1 MSDYSDIIIVGAGP
15 VGLLFARQFK
25 NTSLRVTVIEK
36 HKKSVLQDPPFDGR
50 EIALTHFSQYFLKR
64 SGIWDLIPSDSIYP
78 LKEAQVMNGTSEYR
92 LFFPHPKQ
100 ARGKKIDRLGFLVS
114 NCNIRKAC
122 YEAVSQ
128 LENVTI
134 INEVSVDSLSISPQ
148 CAQVKL
154 SDRRILQTSLLIA
167 ADGRFSHIR
176 QMVGI
181 PADIHQFGRTVI
193 CFRMSHE
200 KSNEHRACEM
210 FHYGRT
216 LAVLPLT
223 SHLSSMVITIDSH
236 LSEHIVNLT
245 PEETAEDIYHQL
257 KGRLGIMKLRGEKV
271 TYPLSGIHARRF
283 YDRCLALIGDAAVG
297 MHPVTAHG
305 FNLGVESVAH
315 LSQLVLHAYN
325 KGQDIASKTLLQ
337 RYDIKHQ
344 AKTRL
349 LYHATN
355 FLVKLYTTENIPAKA
370 LRNILLRF
378 GNHFPPIKNLITKQL
393 TG

>member
-25 NTSLRVTVIEK
+25 NTPLRVTVIEK
-36 HKKSVLQDPPFDGR
+36 HKKNILQNPPFDGR
-50 EIALTHFSQYFLKR
+50 EIALTHFSQHFLKR

-78 LKEAQVMNGTSEYR
+78 LKEAQVMNGNSEYC
-92 LFFPHPKQ
+92 LFFAQPKQ

-122 YEAVSQ
+122 YEAASQ

-134 INEVSVDSLSISPQ
+134 ISEASVEGLSISTQ

-154 SDRRILQTSLLIA
+154 SDGRTLQTSLLVA

-176 QMVGI
+176 QMAGI
-181 PADIHQFGRTVI
+181 PVDIHQFGRTVI
-193 CFRMSHE
+193 CFRMSHK

-223 SHLSSMVITIDSH
+223 SHLSSMVITIDSD
-236 LSEHIVNLT
+236 LAEQIVDLT
-245 PEETAEDIYHQL
+245 PEETAEDIYNEL
-257 KGRLGIMKLRGEKV
+257 KGRLGIMQLRGKKV
-271 TYPLSGIHARRF
+271 VYPLSGVHARRF
-283 YDRCLALIGDAAVG
+283 YDKRLALIGDAAVG

-305 FNLGVESVAH
+305 FNLGIESVAH
-315 LSQLVLHAYN
+315 LSQLVLHANN
-325 KGQDIASKTLLQ
+325 KGQDIASETLLQ

-344 AKTRL
+344 VKTRL

-355 FLVKLYTTENIPAKA
+355 FLVKLYTAENIPAKA
-370 LRNILLRF
+370 LRILLLRF
-378 GNHFPPIKNLITKQL
+378 SNHFPPIKNLITKQL

>member
-25 NTSLRVTVIEK
+25 NTPLRVTVIEK
-36 HKKSVLQDPPFDGR
+36 HKKNILQNPPFDGR
-50 EIALTHFSQYFLKR
+50 EIALTHFSQHFLKR

-78 LKEAQVMNGTSEYR
+78 LKEAQVMNGNPEYW
-92 LFFPHPKQ
+92 LFFAQPKQ

-122 YEAVSQ
+122 YEAASQ

-134 INEVSVDSLSISPQ
+134 ISEASVEGLSISTQ

-154 SDRRILQTSLLIA
+154 SDGRTLQTSLLVA

-176 QMVGI
+176 QMAGI
-181 PADIHQFGRTVI
+181 PVDIHQFGRTVI

-223 SHLSSMVITIDSH
+223 SHLSSMVITIDSD
-236 LSEHIVNLT
+236 LAEQIVDLT
-245 PEETAEDIYHQL
+245 PEETAEDIYNEL
-257 KGRLGIMKLRGEKV
+257 KGRLGIMQLRGKKV
-271 TYPLSGIHARRF
+271 VYPLSGVHARRF
-283 YDRCLALIGDAAVG
+283 YDKRLALIGDAAVG
-297 MHPVTAHG
+297 MHPVTAHC
-305 FNLGVESVAH
+305 FNLGIESVAH
-315 LSQLVLHAYN
+315 LSQLVLHANN
-325 KGQDIASKTLLQ
+325 KGQDIASETLLQ

-344 AKTRL
+344 VKTRL

-355 FLVKLYTTENIPAKA
+355 FLVKLYTAENIPAKA
-370 LRNILLRF
+370 LRILLLRF
-378 GNHFPPIKNLITKQL
+378 SNHFPPIKNLITKQL